1 MPAVMIYVPGG
12 KLNRRTYEGAQQQ
25 ADALQRELG
34 HEIVGTIHVDGFDQ
48 PESNQDQEIARRFS
62 TLAMQG
68 QSVIAIISAK
78 KPLEAYWRLA
88 SALPPDTPVVHP
100 SRLAI
105 IGAVERPRTPEE
117 WEQFLDFT
125 VYRVRETFRVREQ
138 AEPAPAQ
145 P

>member
-25 ADALQRELG
+25 ADALQRALG
-34 HEIVGTIHVDGFDQ
+34 YEIVGTIQVDGFDQ
-48 PESNQDQEIARRFS
+48 PETDQDQELARRFS
-62 TLAMQG
+62 ILAAEG
-68 QSVIAIISAK
+68 RPVIAIISAK

-88 SALPPDTPVVHP
+88 SVLPPDTPVVHP

-117 WEQFLDFT
+117 WE
-125 VYRVRETFRVREQ
+125 
-138 AEPAPAQ
+138 
-145 P
+145 